1 MNSVIPLL
9 GRISQLIVKAR
20 KHRISCYKWTEE
32 VEPRLFSSSVCS
44 SCFVWKFPSRRSSF
58 VFWERKVVRDEFVVM
73 IVERTIKGDAQ
84 FLHTL
89 PFVVDYFGTVAKIK
103 EQSKPPAEVKE
114 KTQLYCTEIDLYD
127 QTKVILT
134 GYEYEFKCIVTCSF
148 FVWRKMSVIE

>member
-1 MNSVIPLL
+1 MI
-9 GRISQLIVKAR
+9 
-20 KHRISCYKWTEE
+20 
-32 VEPRLFSSSVCS
+32 
-44 SCFVWKFPSRRSSF
+44 
-58 VFWERKVVRDEFVVM
+58 

-103 EQSKPPAEVKE
+103 EQNKPPAEE
-114 KTQLYCTEIDLYD
+114 KGETQLYCTEIDLYD

-134 GYEYEFKCIVTCSF
+134 GYEYGFKHIVICSF